1 MNEKEER
8 AAWMVAPLP
17 DLVRHLVGN
26 CHAECRVDMA
36 LLETRIELAVLEEAD
51 RNPALLEVRD
61 AVAEFCA
68 GMRAHLASE
77 ERYLFPHLMGKAG
90 AVPDPEALAALKEVL
105 LADHESEASV
115 LRGIRCLSNALSG
128 EGGQDGRVTQ
138 VHRDLMELS
147 RHLQN
152 HLYLETH
159 ILFPRIP

>member
-26 CHAECRVDMA
+26 CHAECRVDMGI
-36 LLETRIELAVLEEAD
+36 LETRVELAVLEEAD

-61 AVAEFCA
+61 AVTEFCA
-68 GMRAHLASE
+68 GMRAHMASE
-77 ERYLFPHLMGKAG
+77 ERHLFPHLMGRAG
-90 AVPDPEALAALKEVL
+90 AEPDPEALATVKAAL

-115 LRGIRCLSNALSG
+115 LRGIRCLSQALAG
-128 EGGQDGRVTQ
+128 EAGQDGRATQ
-138 VHRDLMELS
+138 VYRDLMELS

-152 HLYLETH
+152 HLYLETY
-159 ILFPRIP
+159 ILFPRIT

>member
-61 AVAEFCA
+61 AVTEFCA
-68 GMRAHLASE
+68 GMRAHMASE
-77 ERYLFPHLMGKAG
+77 ERHLFPQLMAR
-90 AVPDPEALAALKEVL
+90 AEPVPEALASIKEAL

-115 LRGIRCLSNALSG
+115 LRGIRCLSQALSG
-128 EGGQDGRVTQ
+128 EAGQDGRVTQ
-138 VHRDLMELS
+138 VYRDLMELS